1 MMGLFAKV
9 RKYKRII
16 VNFFSLS
23 LINGVSYIIALFLI
37 PYLLRVLGEERYGSY
52 LIIYVIAQYLLLVG
66 NYGFRFSVTRLVS
79 VHRDDKEKVNAI
91 FNATIWARVL
101 LSVVA
106 SVVGLLIVYLL
117 MDGDDVVMYL
127 FALGMVFGDILIPS
141 WLFQGMEQ
149 MKYLTIV
156 NVVSKLV
163 FALLIFVFIT
173 SPSQYK
179 YVLLLHSMGY
189 IASGV
194 LSMYLAKK
202 QFGMRL
208 GMTTFAEIRAQLK
221 DGWHIFV
228 SNIGMEVY
236 RNSNVVLL
244 GTFVGDAA
252 AGIYGAVEKL
262 IKAAQT
268 IINALPMAI
277 YPYVSRLF
285 YNSETT
291 DNVSKLFRIVKW
303 AFLLLLPITIA
314 IGICNPIIAAYLK
327 LPEETIC
334 GIVWIIAPAL
344 LFGCMNYIVGIV
356 GLVNL
361 DASLKFQKNI
371 WIAGITSVTLMIL
384 TCKEYT
390 YYAAAAAW
398 TWAEFILFVLCV
410 LSLKRIKAAK

>member
-1 MMGLFAKV
+1 MGLFAKV

-101 LSVVA
+101 LSAVA
-106 SVVGLLIVYLL
+106 SAVGLLIVYLL

-314 IGICNPIIAAYLK
+314 IGICNPIIATYLK

-361 DASLKFQKNI
+361 DASVKFQKNI

>member
-79 VHRDDKEKVNAI
+79 VNRDDKEKVNAI

-101 LSVVA
+101 LSAVA
-106 SVVGLLIVYLL
+106 SAVGLLIVYLL

-361 DASLKFQKNI
+361 DASAKFQKNI

>member
-1 MMGLFAKV
+1 MGLFAKV

-101 LSVVA
+101 LSAVA
-106 SVVGLLIVYLL
+106 SAVGLLIVYLL

-361 DASLKFQKNI
+361 DASAKFQKNI

-384 TCKEYT
+384 TCQEYT

>member
-91 FNATIWARVL
+91 FNATIWARVM
-101 LSVVA
+101 LSAVA
-106 SVVGLLIVYLL
+106 SAVGLLIVYLL

-189 IASGV
+189 IASGF

-361 DASLKFQKNI
+361 DASAKFQKNI
-371 WIAGITSVTLMIL
+371 WIAGITSVTIMIL

>member
-1 MMGLFAKV
+1 MGLFAKV

-101 LSVVA
+101 LSAVA

-361 DASLKFQKNI
+361 DASVKFQKNI

>member
-1 MMGLFAKV
+1 MGLFAKV

-91 FNATIWARVL
+91 FNATIWARVM
-101 LSVVA
+101 LSAVA
-106 SVVGLLIVYLL
+106 SAVGLLIVYLL

-189 IASGV
+189 IASGF

-361 DASLKFQKNI
+361 DASAKFQKNI
-371 WIAGITSVTLMIL
+371 WIAGITSVTIMIL

>member
-101 LSVVA
+101 LSAVA

-117 MDGDDVVMYL
+117 MDGDDVIMYL

-361 DASLKFQKNI
+361 DASAKFQKNI

>member
-1 MMGLFAKV
+1 MGLFAKV

-106 SVVGLLIVYLL
+106 SAVGLLIVYLL

-361 DASLKFQKNI
+361 DASAKFQKNI

>member
-106 SVVGLLIVYLL
+106 SAVGLLIVYLL

-361 DASLKFQKNI
+361 DASAKFQKNI

>member
-1 MMGLFAKV
+1 MGLFAKV

-101 LSVVA
+101 LSAVA

-361 DASLKFQKNI
+361 DASAKFQKNI

>member
-101 LSVVA
+101 LSAVA

-361 DASLKFQKNI
+361 DASAKFQKNI

>member
-1 MMGLFAKV
+1 MGLFAKV

-101 LSVVA
+101 LSAVA
-106 SVVGLLIVYLL
+106 SAVGLLIVYLL

-208 GMTTFAEIRAQLK
+208 GLTTFAEIRAQLK

-361 DASLKFQKNI
+361 DASAKFQKNI

>member
-1 MMGLFAKV
+1 MGLFAKV

-101 LSVVA
+101 LSAAA
-106 SVVGLLIVYLL
+106 SAVGLLIVYLL

-244 GTFVGDAA
+244 GIFVGDAA

-361 DASLKFQKNI
+361 DASAKFQKNI

>member
-1 MMGLFAKV
+1 MGLFAKV

-101 LSVVA
+101 LSAVA
-106 SVVGLLIVYLL
+106 SAVGLLIVYLL

-268 IINALPMAI
+268 IINSLPMAI

-361 DASLKFQKNI
+361 DASAKFQKNI

>member
-101 LSVVA
+101 LSAAA
-106 SVVGLLIVYLL
+106 SAVGLLIVYLL

-244 GTFVGDAA
+244 GIFVGDAA

-361 DASLKFQKNI
+361 DASAKFQKNI

>member
-101 LSVVA
+101 LSAVA

-244 GTFVGDAA
+244 GIFVGDAA

-361 DASLKFQKNI
+361 DASAKFQKNI

>member
-101 LSVVA
+101 LSAVA
-106 SVVGLLIVYLL
+106 SAVGLLIVYLL

-361 DASLKFQKNI
+361 DASAKFQKNI

>member
-1 MMGLFAKV
+1 MGLFAKV